1 MSQENVQLVQRA
13 LGAWAEVDSGHA
25 GPERL
30 AEFFASD
37 VVWDMGP
44 FSGWLE
50 REELRG
56 TAEFLA
62 FRDSWTAAYDEWS
75 YGAEDIVDGGGDR
88 VVATMNQ
95 RGKLAGSDS
104 WVGLRYGIVYTV
116 EAGLIRHAA
125 VYASPEE
132 ALEAVGLSE

>member
-1 MSQENVQLVQRA
+1 MSQENVHLVQRA
-13 LGAWAEVDSGHA
+13 LGAWAEVDSGNA

-37 VVWDMGP
+37 VVWDMGS

-50 REELRG
+50 RGELRG
-56 TAEFLA
+56 TGEFLE
-62 FRDSWTAAYDEWS
+62 FRESWTAAYDEWS
-75 YGAEDIVDGGGDR
+75 YGAEDIVDGGGDH

-95 RGKLAGSDS
+95 RGKLAGSHS

-116 EAGLIRHAA
+116 EGGLIRRAA

-132 ALEAVGLSE
+132 ALEAVGLSD

>member
-13 LGAWAEVDSGHA
+13 LAAWEEVDGGDA
-25 GPERL
+25 GSERL
-30 AEFFASD
+30 GEFFASD
-37 VVWDMGP
+37 VVWDMRA

-50 REELRG
+50 RGELRG
-56 TAEFLA
+56 IAEFLA

-75 YGAEDIVDGGGDR
+75 YWAESIVEGGEDR
-88 VVATMNQ
+88 VVTTMNQ
-95 RGKLAGSDS
+95 RGKLADSDS

-116 EAGLIRHAA
+116 EGGLIRRAA

-132 ALEAVGLSE
+132 ALEAGGLTV